1 MKIKAIDL
9 FCGAGGLTH
18 GLKAAGIEVIAGY
31 DIEESCRYAYEFNNK
46 SVFFNR
52 DITSLDGS
60 ELTKLYSDSDIKI
73 LAGCA
78 PCQPFSTYSRTKN
91 NPKDEKWSLL
101 YSFARLINQ
110 CQPDIVTMENVPG
123 LINQKVFHDF
133 INDLE
138 KQRYFIDY
146 RIVYCPDYGMPQTR
160 KRLVLLASKIKPIFL
175 LNATHNKSNYLTVRD
190 AIGKLPMIEAGGRDP
205 NDALHRSS
213 TLSPLNL
220 ERIKASKPG
229 GDWKDWPINLR
240 ANCHLKESGK
250 YFRSVY
256 GRMEWNEPSPTI
268 TTQCYGFGN
277 GRFGHPDQNRAIS
290 LREAALLQTFPKNYR
305 FHNKNENLDTASLA
319 KMIGNAVP
327 VKLGEIV
334 GKSIIE
340 HINKES

>member
-46 SVFFNR
+46 SIFFNR

-91 NPKDEKWSLL
+91 NQKDAKWSLL
-101 YSFARLINQ
+101 YSFSRLINQ

-123 LINQKVFHDF
+123 LINQKVFLDF
-133 INDLE
+133 INELK
-138 KQRYFIDY
+138 KQNYFIDY
-146 RIVYCPDYGMPQTR
+146 KIIYCPDYGMPQTR

-175 LNATHNKSNYLTVRD
+175 LDATHNKSNYLTVRD
-190 AIGKLPMIEAGGRDP
+190 AIGKLPMIEAGDRDP

-213 TLSPLNL
+213 TLSPLNM

-240 ANCHLKESGK
+240 ANCHLKETGK

-256 GRMEWNEPSPTI
+256 GRMLWNEPSPTI

-305 FHNKNENLDTASLA
+305 FHKKNENLDIASLA

-327 VKLGEIV
+327 VKLGEVV
-334 GKSIIE
+334 GKSIIA
-340 HINKES
+340 HIKKSL